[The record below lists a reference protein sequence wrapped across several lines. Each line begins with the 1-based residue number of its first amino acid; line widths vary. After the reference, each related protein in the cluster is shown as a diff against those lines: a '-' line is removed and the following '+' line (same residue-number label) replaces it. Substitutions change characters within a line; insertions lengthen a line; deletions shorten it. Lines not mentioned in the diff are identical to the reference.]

1 MTTMTNNATIANTA
15 PKAAPLTLT
24 AVIASLFS
32 VKLREKLDAE
42 TAGDKSDAAYHWGM

>member
-1 MTTMTNNATIANTA
+1 MTTMTNTATLTNTA
-15 PKAAPLTLT
+15 PKAPLTLA

-32 VKLREKLDAE
+32 VTLREKLDAE